1 MPVKE
6 ISPRTHQ
13 IDARQADAKPLII
26 GIEFTQTE
34 IIAALVDENARV
46 VAERKLGTPQ
56 RTTRA
61 AIAAVAQTVLE
72 LAASKERDRSPLAAI
87 GLSVA
92 GMIDPPTGRV
102 SIPGWKGWTRVALGQ
117 VLEEHLNDSGHDIRM
132 PVTEK
137 RGRAAH
143 SSSAHPVITI
153 SSRASAIAA
162 AESWHGA
169 ARGKSNV
176 VYVSIGADIETGI
189 LINGRALA
197 GANGQAGAVGWLALS
212 DHFKGEYAANGCL
225 SAEATINALT
235 RRAIEEWGGQGSSM
249 LGGLIKA
256 DASQLT
262 AATILRAARGGD
274 KLAVKVVNET
284 CRWIGRASAN
294 LISILNPEAVVIGGE
309 LGLALK
315 PYLDEIREESR
326 RWAAP
331 EAARHCKIVNSG
343 VGEKAV
349 VIGAARLAWLKAGN

>member
-6 ISPRTHQ
+6 ISPRTHHA
-13 IDARQADAKPLII
+13 DARQADAEPLII

-34 IIAALVDENARV
+34 ITAALVDENARV
-46 VAERKLGTPQ
+46 IAERNIETPQ

-61 AIAAVAQTVLE
+61 AIAALARTVIE
-72 LAASKERDRSPLAAI
+72 LAAAKEREKSPLVGI

-92 GMIDPPTGRV
+92 GVIDPATGRV

-117 VLEEHLNDSGHDIRM
+117 TLEEHLNDSGHDIRT

-143 SSSAHPVITI
+143 ATSAHPVITI

-176 VYVSIGADIETGI
+176 VYVSIGADIEAGI
-189 LINGRALA
+189 LINGRALT
-197 GANGQAGAVGWLALS
+197 GADGQAGAAGWLALG
-212 DHFKGEYAANGCL
+212 DHFKGEYEATGCL
-225 SAEATINALT
+225 TAEATINSLT
-235 RRAIEEWGGQGSSM
+235 RRAIEGWDGQGSSM

-256 DASQLT
+256 DASQLN

-284 CRWIGRASAN
+284 CRWIGRGIAN
-294 LISILNPEAVVIGGE
+294 MISLLNPEAIIIGGE

-326 RWAAP
+326 FWAAP
-331 EAARHCKIVNSG
+331 EAARRCKIVNASI
-343 VGEKAV
+343 GEKAV